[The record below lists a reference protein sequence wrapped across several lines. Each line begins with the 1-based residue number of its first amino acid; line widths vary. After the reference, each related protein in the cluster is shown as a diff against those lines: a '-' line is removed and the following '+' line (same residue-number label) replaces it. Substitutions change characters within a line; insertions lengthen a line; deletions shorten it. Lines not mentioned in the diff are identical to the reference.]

1 MEPWNLEPRFIVC
14 ERQET
19 SKMAGVAPDVLTGAA
34 HYHWGRTLAPVI
46 WSSGLALHLQ
56 THIGNAFPSFL
67 GSPRI
72 HILHIPPISDRGTG
86 IYILGNIVID
96 TYWDIRM
103 ATHEDTHEDTHD
115 DAGLLKLPGEVRNEI
130 YGHLVSCGDL
140 SLMRT
145 NRQIYTEMM
154 GLVLSSTPYR
164 LYVNYPLE
172 ARYPRRLPDGK
183 IGEGIQNV
191 EIHWR
196 FQRYRRFLKCGGSVW
211 VLQLDPL
218 VSRKRCV
225 VYFERTIYMASWIK
239 ARDLTA
245 LGELAVFSEV
255 IFRVTW
261 KEGVEIKSTAEVED
275 RYGIW
280 VLRNLGKGM
289 ELVLGVGLEGKDEE
303 GRFLRFGPSGKE
315 RSDGSG
321 VEQRKRLRNWSHRRL
336 DLEDWEEDVDVEW
349 SDVYEEEED
358 DEEPLEALME
368 ANYYM
373 GDVRSWN

>member
-1 MEPWNLEPRFIVC
+1 M
-14 ERQET
+14 
-19 SKMAGVAPDVLTGAA
+19 K
-34 HYHWGRTLAPVI
+34 
-46 WSSGLALHLQ
+46 
-56 THIGNAFPSFL
+56 
-67 GSPRI
+67 
-72 HILHIPPISDRGTG
+72 
-86 IYILGNIVID
+86 NIKN
-96 TYWDIRM
+96 RK
-103 ATHEDTHEDTHD
+103 HD
-115 DAGLLKLPGEVRNEI
+115 DGHWRKLPGEVRNEI
-130 YGHLVSCGDL
+130 YKYAISYGDL

-145 NRQIYTEMM
+145 NHQIYEEMQ
-154 GLVLSSTPYR
+154 GLVLEKTPYR
-164 LYVNYPLE
+164 LYVNFPWE

-183 IGEGIQNV
+183 IGESIQNV

-211 VLQLDPL
+211 ALQLDPL

-275 RYGIW
+275 RYAIP

-289 ELVLGVGLEGKDEE
+289 KLVLGVGLEGKDEE

-315 RSDGSG
+315 GCDGSR
-321 VEQRKRLRNWSHRRL
+321 VEERKRLRNRSHFRL
-336 DLEDWEEDVDVEW
+336 DLEDPKEDIDAYDDEEDVQW

-358 DEEPLEALME
+358 DEELLEAMME

-373 GDVRSWN
+373 DDVRSWN

>member
-1 MEPWNLEPRFIVC
+1 
-14 ERQET
+14 
-19 SKMAGVAPDVLTGAA
+19 MA
-34 HYHWGRTLAPVI
+34 
-46 WSSGLALHLQ
+46 
-56 THIGNAFPSFL
+56 
-67 GSPRI
+67 RI
-72 HILHIPPISDRGTG
+72 HENMKYAMNTDVRLCG
-86 IYILGNIVID
+86 
-96 TYWDIRM
+96 
-103 ATHEDTHEDTHD
+103 
-115 DAGLLKLPGEVRNEI
+115 LPGEVRNEI
-130 YGHLVSCGDL
+130 YRYLISCGDL

-172 ARYPRRLPDGK
+172 ARYPRRLSSGR
-183 IGEGIQNV
+183 IAEGIQNV

-211 VLQLDPL
+211 ALQLDPL

-275 RYGIW
+275 RYAIP

-289 ELVLGVGLEGKDEE
+289 KLVLGVGLERKDEE

-315 RSDGSG
+315 GSDSSR
-321 VEQRKRLRNWSHRRL
+321 VEERKRLRNRSHFRL
-336 DLEDWEEDVDVEW
+336 DLEDPKEDIDAYDDEEDVQW

-358 DEEPLEALME
+358 DEMPLEALME
-368 ANYYM
+368 ANYLM
-373 GDVRSWN
+373 DDVRSWNI